1 MKSGFLARFPLEGE
15 VWPALCV
22 WTAWEGTHTLP
33 SDGRTSAWPAAKEPD
48 ARPRAL
54 SGGSGRCASLYNGII
69 SSQPRLQNLAMFPV
83 LALQHKLSD
92 FQLLSDTLTGTR
104 SPSSEYT
111 CLRPLLP
118 WELQTWHAVIHCIF
132 IPSRRTCK
140 TVSHMRKGINSQ
152 NSLCNGG
159 KSLEHLLLRECGNI
173 FKVI

>member
-1 MKSGFLARFPLEGE
+1 MKSGFLARFPLEDE

-48 ARPRAL
+48 ARPRTL
-54 SGGSGRCASLYNGII
+54 SGGSGRCAWLYNGII

-104 SPSSEYT
+104 SPSSEYK
-111 CLRPLLP
+111 CLKPLLP
-118 WELQTWHAVIHCIF
+118 WELQTLQCRNPLYFYPLWKDLQDHA
-132 IPSRRTCK
+132 
-140 TVSHMRKGINSQ
+140 
-152 NSLCNGG
+152 
-159 KSLEHLLLRECGNI
+159 
-173 FKVI
+173 

>member
-1 MKSGFLARFPLEGE
+1 MASTVCVERLGGDAHPAFRRQDLSLACSQG
-15 VWPALCV
+15 
-22 WTAWEGTHTLP
+22 
-33 SDGRTSAWPAAKEPD
+33 
-48 ARPRAL
+48 ARRQARAL

-111 CLRPLLP
+111 CLKPLLP

-140 TVSHMRKGINSQ
+140 TMSHLRKGINSQ
-152 NSLCNGG
+152 NSLCNVG
-159 KSLEHLLLRECGNI
+159 KCSERLLLEEHGNI
-173 FKVI
+173 LKVIRPSHTLCNLFL